1 MFMNSRDFRVKAWDQ
16 LKISYWSV
24 LIVSLVVLAITGA
37 SAPFAFVLAGPMLV
51 GQSYYYL
58 DVAEKN
64 NEGKN
69 FELVI
74 EPFKK
79 SLITSIVANI
89 LMGIF
94 LFLWTLLLVIPGIIK
109 FYAYSMTNFIIA
121 ENPEIDFMEAIKK
134 SEEMM
139 KGNKFR
145 LFKLHFSFI
154 GWFILGVLTFGVGLI
169 FVYPYVQL
177 AITHFYL
184 ELRGNKPLVI
194 DADY

>member
-1 MFMNSRDFRVKAWDQ
+1 MFMNSRDFRVKAWNQ

-24 LIVSLVVLAITGA
+24 LIVSLIVIVITGA
-37 SAPFAFVLAGPMLV
+37 SAPFAFILVGPMLV
-51 GQSYYYL
+51 GQAYYYL

-64 NEGKN
+64 NEGKS
-69 FELVI
+69 FELLI

-89 LMGIF
+89 LMSIF

-134 SEEMM
+134 V
-139 KGNKFR
+139 K
-145 LFKLHFSFI
+145 
-154 GWFILGVLTFGVGLI
+154 T
-169 FVYPYVQL
+169 
-177 AITHFYL
+177 
-184 ELRGNKPLVI
+184 
-194 DADY
+194 